1 MQNHIKTTICK
12 ESDAENSASLSRQFP
27 ERESDAENN
36 AYKDRLQ
43 KLLQGESAR
52 SFALRAGI
60 SASAVLQH
68 LSGKSLP
75 NLDTFLATA
84 KTGNVNLVWLATGE
98 GDMRAHAPNVSPD
111 GNKGSV
117 DQGVN
122 EAVLARSVEAVE
134 EALALAGKTVPP
146 GTKAKMVARV
156 YAGLARP
163 DSPADHAEIM
173 RLIRSML

>member
-1 MQNHIKTTICK
+1 M
-12 ESDAENSASLSRQFP
+12 
-27 ERESDAENN
+27 
-36 AYKDRLQ
+36 
-43 KLLQGESAR
+43 LQGESAR

-60 SASAVLQH
+60 SASAVRQH

-98 GDMRAHAPNVSPD
+98 GDKDAHEARGSP
-111 GNKGSV
+111 GGSEGCAGHGV
-117 DQGVN
+117 D

-134 EALALAGKTVPP
+134 EALALAGKEVPP
-146 GTKAKMVARV
+146 DTKAKMVARV
-156 YAGLARP
+156 YVGLARP
-163 DSPADHAEIM
+163 GSPADHAEIM